1 MQIVLLASGNG
12 SLAQS
17 IIDAKQSGELNLE
30 ILELISD
37 KDCFA
42 IERAKS
48 AGISTKCL
56 PMLEDRIAWDKQL
69 FEAVSKLNPDLVV
82 SVGFMRILA
91 APFVSKFPTINTHPA
106 LLPNFPGAHAV
117 RDALKSGAQITGS
130 TVHWVDEGI
139 DTGAVIRQEEVAVLP
154 EDNEASLH
162 ERIKIVERA
171 LIVETLKNFIANGLP
186 RRNQ

>member
-117 RDALKSGAQITGS
+117 RDALNSGAQITGS
-130 TVHWVDEGI
+130 TVHWVDDGI

-154 EDNEASLH
+154 EDDEASLH

-171 LIVETLKNFIANGLP
+171 LIVETLKNFIADGLP

>member
-1 MQIVLLASGNG
+1 MRIVLLASGNG

-17 IIDAKQSGELNLE
+17 IIDAKQTGALNLE
-30 ILELISD
+30 ILELIAD
-37 KDCFA
+37 KECVA

-48 AGISTKCL
+48 AGIATKCL
-56 PMLEDRIAWDKQL
+56 PMLKDRPTWDNQI
-69 FEAVSKLNPDLVV
+69 FEVVSRLDPDLVV

-91 APFVSKFPTINTHPA
+91 APFVAKFPTINTHPA

-117 RDALKSGAQITGS
+117 RDALESGVQVTGS
-130 TVHWVDEGI
+130 TVHWVDAGI
-139 DTGAVIRQEEVAVLP
+139 DTGAIIQQQEVAVLP
-154 EDNEASLH
+154 QDDEASLH

-171 LIVETLKNFIANGLP
+171 LIVETLQSFIADGMP